1 MTGAIEHGITN
12 PDELVDCQMGSI
24 LVFGRL
30 IHDWKPFGVL
40 TVRGVLANSSD
51 VGTIK
56 IALRLGTP
64 KFYDTIRKFGI
75 GQLTGIELPGE
86 NRGLL
91 RPIENWTASSI
102 GSVAMGQEVSV
113 TPVQIISAISA
124 IANGGTLYRP
134 RVVREMHGGVQT
146 MALPGSEPSQATDP
160 RTAATVREMMED
172 VVLEGTGKL
181 AQLNGYTAAGKSGT
195 AQMIDTATGRYS
207 RNRFNAS
214 FVGFAPLNDPAVT
227 ILIVLDSPEGEH
239 HGGMVGG
246 PVFKR
251 IAEQVLAYLDVP
263 RDVPSPSDTETAKN
277 LHPNKEMPAR
287 KASATDATKAR
298 FESAIAKEGR
308 QKPAQTVAFGSP
320 GSIVVPNLSGQS
332 VRDVT
337 EACLR
342 LGLVPSL
349 IGSGVALQEFPEA
362 GTNVLRGSRLTVW
375 FGRPGEQAA
384 RGDGN

>member
-1 MTGAIEHGITN
+1 
-12 PDELVDCQMGSI
+12 
-24 LVFGRL
+24 
-30 IHDWKPFGVL
+30 
-40 TVRGVLANSSD
+40 
-51 VGTIK
+51 
-56 IALRLGTP
+56 
-64 KFYDTIRKFGI
+64 
-75 GQLTGIELPGE
+75 
-86 NRGLL
+86 
-91 RPIENWTASSI
+91 
-102 GSVAMGQEVSV
+102 
-113 TPVQIISAISA
+113 
-124 IANGGTLYRP
+124 
-134 RVVREMHGGVQT
+134 
-146 MALPGSEPSQATDP
+146 
-160 RTAATVREMMED
+160 
-172 VVLEGTGKL
+172 
-181 AQLNGYTAAGKSGT
+181 
-195 AQMIDTATGRYS
+195 
-207 RNRFNAS
+207 
-214 FVGFAPLNDPAVT
+214 VT